1 MMRLGKLDNDKLERL
16 VLGKFPRTRPES
28 LHGPRVGEDCAW
40 LDLADDLAVFSCDP
54 ITSASA
60 AHLGRLSVHV
70 NCNDAAAAGAEP
82 VGLLVTL
89 LAPPTATP
97 ELIGQIADD
106 LAAAA
111 RLAGVDVIG
120 GHTEV
125 TDAVTRPVTSTAVV
139 ARCPRQRRMRGMRPG
154 DALVMTKWAALEGTA
169 IIAEDFPALAARLT
183 DRQLRAARALAEL
196 VSVVPEGRYAAAH
209 GAAAMHDVT
218 EGGVLGACWE
228 MAQLAGCGLVVDTAR
243 IRVLPETRA
252 LCAAAGLDP
261 LRLIGSG
268 SLLIAC
274 PDGEAMA
281 AGLCAQGVK
290 AAVIGHADAD
300 AGAVRTAE
308 GEPIAPPGA
317 DELYRL
323 F

>member
-1 MMRLGKLDNDKLERL
+1 MMRLGKLDNDELERL

-120 GHTEV
+120 G
-125 TDAVTRPVTSTAVV
+125 TRSR
-139 ARCPRQRRMRGMRPG
+139 AR
-154 DALVMTKWAALEGTA
+154 
-169 IIAEDFPALAARLT
+169 
-183 DRQLRAARALAEL
+183 
-196 VSVVPEGRYAAAH
+196 
-209 GAAAMHDVT
+209 
-218 EGGVLGACWE
+218 
-228 MAQLAGCGLVVDTAR
+228 
-243 IRVLPETRA
+243 
-252 LCAAAGLDP
+252 
-261 LRLIGSG
+261 
-268 SLLIAC
+268 
-274 PDGEAMA
+274 
-281 AGLCAQGVK
+281 
-290 AAVIGHADAD
+290 
-300 AGAVRTAE
+300 
-308 GEPIAPPGA
+308 
-317 DELYRL
+317 
-323 F
+323 